1 MQFLI
6 RSGNLAYGIFKK
18 YRRARYFLISAF
30 VRMGAIISPITTIMT
45 TEMIAVT
52 FVDTMFY

>member
-1 MQFLI
+1 
-6 RSGNLAYGIFKK
+6 LAYGIFKK